1 MTDNKWVKK
10 GLEVDKDLLSSPL
23 EFDALALL
31 LIDILPLVSNGTSQE
46 DLLMAIVKNELMS
59 MVPVIIVITIPSVVF
74 LPRFDKTRLFSDNRF
89 NNNYMKKNF
98 K

>member
-1 MTDNKWVKK
+1 MGKK
-10 GLEVDKDLLSSPL
+10 GREVDKDLLSSPL
-23 EFDALALL
+23 EFDVLALL

-46 DLLMAIVKNELMS
+46 DLLMAIVKNELLPMMS
-59 MVPVIIVITIPSVVF
+59 IVPVIIVITIPNVVF